1 MFTICKENL
10 LITFK
15 VMEISCSICTT
26 TKCSPAGFPVLVIL
40 IFFFFGIRI
49 VWVFLHNPHPPCFH
63 WKKSNGERHNK
74 SQSNQCMQRTTLLRV
89 THPPHTH
96 SILHSNLIIITVWE
110 RGPSCLEV
118 ANLRSSYFRP
128 ESAIST
134 HPERQQLVLSPTFN
148 SFRKLN
154 SILTLPPTSVN
165 LHNTTQ
171 KSTNSEIKYSHK
183 TRRAVE
189 SDLSFQV
196 KNYSYNIVIFC
207 KQHSKKQSLGGLLTC
222 I

>member
-1 MFTICKENL
+1 MHENKMLTCWFPSLGHPYLFL
-10 LITFK
+10 LWHQNC
-15 VMEISCSICTT
+15 VGVSAQSA
-26 TKCSPAGFPVLVIL
+26 SPLL
-40 IFFFFGIRI
+40 S
-49 VWVFLHNPHPPCFH
+49 LE
-63 WKKSNGERHNK
+63 KKKKGERHNK

-128 ESAIST
+128 ASTIST